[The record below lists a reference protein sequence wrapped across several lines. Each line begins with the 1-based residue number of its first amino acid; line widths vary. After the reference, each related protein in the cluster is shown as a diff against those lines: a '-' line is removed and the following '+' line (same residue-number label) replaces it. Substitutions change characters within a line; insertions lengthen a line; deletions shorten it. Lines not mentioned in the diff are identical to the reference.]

1 MWPINVTEL
10 LRRKM
15 PDIYLTISA
24 LLFTIGFTIIVIRRN
39 IIIVLMGVE
48 LMLNAANLNFIAYEG
63 TISNQVDGNIMA
75 LFIMV
80 LAVTEAAVALALVI
94 KIVSAFQTSEV
105 DEINQ
110 LKG

>member
-1 MWPINVTEL
+1 
-10 LRRKM
+10 M

-94 KIVSAFQTSEV
+94 KIVSAFRTSEV
-105 DEINQ
+105 DEINEM
-110 LKG
+110 KG

>member
-1 MWPINVTEL
+1 
-10 LRRKM
+10 M

-63 TISNQVDGNIMA
+63 TVSNQVDGNIMA

-105 DEINQ
+105 DEINE